1 MHDPFAMRPFFG
13 YNFGH
18 YLSHWLSMANV
29 KNAKLPAIFH
39 VNWFRKSA
47 DGKFL
52 WPGFGENSRVLDW
65 ILRRIDG
72 ENIAA
77 ESAIGLLPTPGS
89 INVENLRE
97 NVDITEL
104 FRLPKTF
111 WQKEVEDLTEYFD
124 AQVGRDL
131 PEAIALEL
139 KRLSH
144 NVDNL

>member
-18 YLSHWLSMANV
+18 YLAHWLSMAHV

-39 VNWFRKSA
+39 VNWFRKDL

-65 ILRRIDG
+65 IFRRIDG
-72 ENIAA
+72 EDIA
-77 ESAIGLLPTPGS
+77 EDSAIGLLPKPGS
-89 INVENLRE
+89 INLENLKD
-97 NVDITEL
+97 NVNTTEL

-111 WQKEVEDLTEYFD
+111 WQKEVEDLREYFD
-124 AQVGRDL
+124 AQVGNDL
-131 PEAIALEL
+131 PDAIAMEL
-139 KRLSH
+139 NRLS
-144 NVDNL
+144 DNINNL